1 VTVRLIGERID
12 TGGVH
17 YQRHVA
23 PAAADNFST
32 YLYLQ
37 LAAALP
43 LLVQAARNA
52 IAGKLQVHPIGDD
65 LDLSSQRPRLG
76 RLVRPVV
83 AGHSHWPRLETSIRL
98 DYSSFLGLTLRATTD
113 TYATLY
119 GRR

>member
-1 VTVRLIGERID
+1 MINYAL
-12 TGGVH
+12 
-17 YQRHVA
+17 
-23 PAAADNFST
+23 PLLAAADNFWT

-43 LLVQAARNA
+43 LLVQAARDA
-52 IAGKLQVHPIGDD
+52 IAGKLQVHPKGQP
-65 LDLSSQRPRLG
+65 SRLWSHPTIWTYLATG

-83 AGHSHWPRLETSIRL
+83 AGHSHWPSLETSIRL
-98 DYSSFLGLTLRATTD
+98 DYSGFLCLTLRATTD

>member
-1 VTVRLIGERID
+1 MDYALNIAASTAATGRGDVEHCGVTVRLIGERID

-17 YQRHVA
+17 YQPHVA

-52 IAGKLQVHPIGDD
+52 IAGKL
-65 LDLSSQRPRLG
+65 
-76 RLVRPVV
+76 
-83 AGHSHWPRLETSIRL
+83 
-98 DYSSFLGLTLRATTD
+98 
-113 TYATLY
+113 
-119 GRR
+119 

>member
-17 YQRHVA
+17 YQPHVA
-23 PAAADNFST
+23 PAVADNFST

-52 IAGKLQVHPIGDD
+52 IAGKL
-65 LDLSSQRPRLG
+65 
-76 RLVRPVV
+76 
-83 AGHSHWPRLETSIRL
+83 
-98 DYSSFLGLTLRATTD
+98 
-113 TYATLY
+113 
-119 GRR
+119 